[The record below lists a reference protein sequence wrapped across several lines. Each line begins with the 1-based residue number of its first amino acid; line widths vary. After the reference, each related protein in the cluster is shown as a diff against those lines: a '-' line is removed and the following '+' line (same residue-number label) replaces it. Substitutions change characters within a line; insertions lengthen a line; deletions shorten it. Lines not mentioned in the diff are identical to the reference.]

1 MDKDIK
7 VNSDGI
13 EMKENHFLDEDE
25 QSITSL
31 EKISKSILD
40 SISLS
45 NTSDGVLIKWVG
57 NFNGDN
63 YYFKTGT
70 INGFGYFTN
79 RQPYAEM
86 MAYRI
91 GKQLKFPN
99 LVKTFLTEIRLL
111 ETDRY
116 LSQVATVSFT
126 KDFNPNGQSSYSG
139 VHYFI
144 TPDELKKNYNNLY
157 NLISSKFSFA
167 KRDLDI
173 MILFDFIIANVDR
186 HLNNFGFIVEG
197 DNLTLSPL
205 FDNGLSLLSNL
216 SDDEL
221 NKISEFTLKKL
232 LKCKP
237 FSSEPKKQVRLIDL
251 QQIPNGV
258 VDAILKSKLD
268 WDLVFEDLDLSEL
281 RKNKIIELVEW
292 RLDYV
297 KDLLLKIL

>member
-1 MDKDIK
+1 MNKIGRSSIF
-7 VNSDGI
+7 NP
-13 EMKENHFLDEDE
+13 NDEDK
-25 QSITSL
+25 QSSISL
-31 EKISKSILD
+31 EKISKSMLD

-99 LVKTFLTEIRLL
+99 LVETFLTEIRLP

-126 KDFNPNGQSSYSG
+126 KDFNPNEQSSYSG

-186 HLNNFGFIVEG
+186 HLNNFGFIVDG
-197 DNLTLSPL
+197 NNLILSPL

-221 NKISEFTLKKL
+221 TKISEFALKKL

-237 FSSEPKKQVRLIDL
+237 FSPDPKKQVRLIDL

-281 RKNKIIELVEW
+281 RKSKIIELVEW

>member
-1 MDKDIK
+1 MNK
-7 VNSDGI
+7 I
-13 EMKENHFLDEDE
+13 ERSSIFNPNDEDK
-25 QSITSL
+25 QSSISL
-31 EKISKSILD
+31 EKMSKSMLD

-45 NTSDGVLIKWVG
+45 NTSAGVLIKWVG

-99 LVKTFLTEIRLL
+99 LVKTFLTEIRLP

-116 LSQVATVSFT
+116 LSQVVTVSFT
-126 KDFNPNGQSSYSG
+126 KDFNPNEQSSYSG

-186 HLNNFGFIVEG
+186 HLNNFGFIVDG

-221 NKISEFTLKKL
+221 TKVSEFALKKL

-237 FSSEPKKQVRLIDL
+237 FSSDPKKQVRLIDL